1 MNLLDKPDFVGYV
14 GLSHYGIGATHVGSN
29 HPEHGERKSDKVG
42 KGPRM
47 PVPNRL
53 NWWTWAFLA
62 IVPVQFAWSQ
72 ETAKDAPARKAD
84 APAAKSAPASKDAA
98 KPAESKAEAAKD
110 QSKDAAPK
118 AEAKPAA
125 APAVNGTRF
134 ELTENY
140 RDPRVDDLLDIA
152 LVKETVPPRPLFSA
166 NEEKQLQS
174 MAGGNGDINPRT
186 INRFVEA
193 KAAELTNKKAIE
205 TMMSGEGAV
214 NTAVRPIEKATTAL
228 IAASRASNAA
238 SNSPFMS
245 AYTAAMIKSFTPLLE
260 GHLITRTQ
268 ATLAL
273 SSTGSL
279 DVVPTLVK
287 LLSDAKQPWQV
298 KSLALLGVNNAIGDG
313 RKIVAFNQ
321 RTQWT
326 IAVINMLRNEEDA
339 PWFLKSQAAQ
349 LIGNLRI
356 ISESVA
362 EGKVHPAEVLM
373 DFLTDE
379 AQRPEVRLEAGRS
392 LGLLDITTQF
402 RPFNHQLVAVS
413 MAEAIADIAETA
425 AEIPPTDSSRA
436 QQLVAMMADR
446 TVPAFQGIQG
456 MVNSGYLQ
464 QMTYASAD
472 TKSQDAVKALFEKIK
487 DTINAGSSYIRARGE
502 LIAARR
508 TDFQTQIAE
517 LRKAIEAN
525 SPANRSLIKG
535 GKTYEPREAASA
547 EVAQDAR

>member
-1 MNLLDKPDFVGYV
+1 MNSLDKPDFVGYV
-14 GLSHYGIGATHVGSN
+14 GLSHYGIGATLVGAY
-29 HPEHGERKSDKVG
+29 HPEIGVRKSDKVG

-62 IVPVQFAWSQ
+62 IVPVHFAWSQ
-72 ETAKDAPARKAD
+72 EPAKDAPARKAD
-84 APAAKSAPASKDAA
+84 EPAAKAAPASEDSARPADAT
-98 KPAESKAEAAKD
+98 KAEV
-110 QSKDAAPK
+110 
-118 AEAKPAA
+118 KPAA
-125 APAVNGTRF
+125 TPGVNGTRF
-134 ELTENY
+134 ELTENF
-140 RDPRVDDLLDIA
+140 RDPRVDELLDIA
-152 LVKETVPPRPLFSA
+152 LVKETIPPRPLFSA

-174 MAGGNGDINPRT
+174 MAGGSGDINPRT

-205 TMMSGEGAV
+205 IMMSGEGAV

-228 IAASRASNAA
+228 ISASRASNAA

-268 ATLAL
+268 VTLAM

-279 DVVPTLVK
+279 DVVPTLIK
-287 LLSDAKQPWQV
+287 LLSNPKQPWQV
-298 KSLALLGVNNAIGDG
+298 KSLALLGINNAIGDG

-339 PWFLKSQAAQ
+339 PWFLKAQAAQ

-373 DFLTDE
+373 DFLIDKS
-379 AQRPEVRLEAGRS
+379 QRPEVRLEAGRA

-413 MAEAIADIAETA
+413 MAEAIADISQIA
-425 AEIPPTDSSRA
+425 AGIPPTDSSRA

-446 TVPAFQGIQG
+446 SAPAFQGIQG
-456 MVNSGYLQ
+456 MVNSGFLQ

-472 TKSQDAVKALFEKIK
+472 TKTQDAVKALFEKIK

-502 LIAARR
+502 LIDARR

-535 GKTYEPREAASA
+535 GKTYEAPEAASA